1 MEQQARAVEAAA
13 GQLVEQEVVKLQEEA
28 EARLQ
33 LLRTQAGREA
43 GEELGGLLA
52 RSQKHGRKL
61 QEQLSRWDC
70 P

>member
-1 MEQQARAVEAAA
+1 VVEHE
-13 GQLVEQEVVKLQEEA
+13 VERLHEAA
-28 EARLQ
+28 EARLH

-61 QEQLSRWDC
+61 QEQLAR
-70 P
+70 